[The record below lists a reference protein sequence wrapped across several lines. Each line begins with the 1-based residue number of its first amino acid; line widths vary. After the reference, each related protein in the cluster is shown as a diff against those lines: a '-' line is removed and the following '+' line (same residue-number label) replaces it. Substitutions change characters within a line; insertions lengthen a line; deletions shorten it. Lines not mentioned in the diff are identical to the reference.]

1 MKTLLSL
8 FLVIAFTLTVSAQA
22 VIVVQNTT
30 ETRTF
35 QTLNAAVEAAVNG
48 DNIYMPGGS
57 FVVNSLIIN
66 KRLNIIGAGHVPDS
80 TRATGQ
86 TLVHGNIHFV
96 TGSDYSTIQGIF
108 FSNTI
113 HMGYDSSNGNV
124 SNILISRC
132 NMEQLIFSS
141 HSNMSDLG
149 ANNIHVKDCI
159 IRTSMHCNNSQN
171 QVIDNCIIGWSVNNI
186 NGGFTF
192 NNCIFLYNPGNNYNL
207 YVVNAAI
214 FNNCIFSVAGKGNLV
229 YSNSISPSSFN
240 HCIFAFTAT
249 QDIGTNYGAYL
260 NNCIGNVDIL
270 NLYAN
275 VPEYKFD
282 YTYDFRLSENSVA
295 IGAGIE
301 GTDCGIYGGA
311 NPYKEGAV
319 PMNPHIQMVDIPA
332 TTDGQGKLNIRVKV
346 KAQNN

>member
-8 FLVIAFTLTVSAQA
+8 FLVVAFTLTVSAQA
-22 VIVVQNTT
+22 VIVVQNAT

-35 QTLNAAVEAAVNG
+35 QTLNAAVEAAVDG
-48 DNIYMPGGS
+48 DNIYVPGGS
-57 FVVNSLIIN
+57 FVVSSLQIN

-80 TRATGQ
+80 TTATGR

-96 TGSDYSTIQGIF
+96 DGSDYSTIQGIF
-108 FSNTI
+108 FTNTI
-113 HMGYDSSNGNV
+113 YMGYNNDKGNV

-132 NMEQLIFSS
+132 NMEQINY
-141 HSNMSDLG
+141 SNHYSNVDLG

-159 IRTSMHCNNSQN
+159 VRSYMNCMNTQN
-171 QVIDNCIIGWSVNNI
+171 QLVENCIIGGQIANI

-192 NNCIFLYNPGNNYNL
+192 NNCMFLYSSGSYNL

-214 FNNCIFSVAGKGNLV
+214 INNCIFATTPRGSLTYTNL
-229 YSNSISPSSFN
+229 ISPSSFHN
-240 HCIFAFTAT
+240 CIFTFPPT
-249 QDIGTNYGAYL
+249 QDDGNTKAYFS
-260 NNCIGNVDIL
+260 NCIGDVTNIL
-270 NLYAN
+270 GLFVH
-275 VPEYKFD
+275 VPENKFD
-282 YTYDFRLSENSVA
+282 YNYDFHLTENSIA
-295 IGAGIE
+295 KSAGIE

-319 PMNPHIQMVDIPA
+319 PMNPHIQAISIPS
-332 TTDGQGKLNIRVKV
+332 TTDGEGKLHISVKV